1 MIGFEMSLNKLQTAS
16 PLNAQQ
22 MFDRMTEV
30 ERIHVRGA
38 NDGRLQWLAHNHH
51 RIDCQGNLETMIE
64 LRTICK
70 NNLSKGMNA

>member
-1 MIGFEMSLNKLQTAS
+1 MRLPQLQTSS

-38 NDGRLQWLAHNHH
+38 NDGRLQWLAHNSH
-51 RIDCQGNLETMIE
+51 RIDCEGNFETMKE

-70 NNLSKGMNA
+70 NNMAKGMNA